1 MILTINKKIIFFVF
15 LLLILKIIIASYLP
29 LINDEAYA
37 IAVSKNFSLS
47 FFDHPPLG
55 FWSSSIFTNIIGQEN
70 PILYRLPYI
79 FYGIATSLILYKIGE
94 TLYSPEV
101 GNWSVILYNIAPF
114 FFFSGGLFVVPDGP
128 LNLGIVLVGL
138 SIITLHSKNKKY
150 DNFFLII
157 LGLSLAVCFLSK
169 YQGFL
174 IGLGCIFVLVVSKK
188 RHIFLKNP
196 YLYICFLLALIGII
210 PTIIWNYNNEWI
222 SFQFQSSR
230 HHNELNI
237 LNFFLMLFGLMI
249 YLLPQTVLIPIIKT
263 LSLTRYKLI
272 DLNYDTKEKFLV
284 LLSLPN
290 VLLFLIIFFS
300 SDKTFPHWIIPGW
313 LLLIPL
319 ISKYMCNNLQK
330 IQQYLF
336 FISSSI
342 IWTFLCIL
350 IIHSQTGIITNN
362 KSYIPK
368 WDNTFEL
375 IDWTQL
381 QNPLEKVIKNL
392 DNNEGIKL
400 AAFTWTEAGQIST
413 LMNNKYEIIII
424 DGDAHHFQFMKKTN
438 QQTPTI
444 LVKLV
449 LGTKPNI
456 VSILN
461 RLKAFDNNAQHINNI
476 IIKRG
481 NRDYATAT
489 IFLFN
494 Q

>member
-150 DNFFLII
+150 DNFFLIV

-188 RHIFLKNP
+188 RHIF
-196 YLYICFLLALIGII
+196 
-210 PTIIWNYNNEWI
+210 
-222 SFQFQSSR
+222 
-230 HHNELNI
+230 
-237 LNFFLMLFGLMI
+237 
-249 YLLPQTVLIPIIKT
+249 
-263 LSLTRYKLI
+263 
-272 DLNYDTKEKFLV
+272 
-284 LLSLPN
+284 
-290 VLLFLIIFFS
+290 
-300 SDKTFPHWIIPGW
+300 
-313 LLLIPL
+313 
-319 ISKYMCNNLQK
+319 
-330 IQQYLF
+330 
-336 FISSSI
+336 
-342 IWTFLCIL
+342 
-350 IIHSQTGIITNN
+350 
-362 KSYIPK
+362 
-368 WDNTFEL
+368 
-375 IDWTQL
+375 
-381 QNPLEKVIKNL
+381 
-392 DNNEGIKL
+392 
-400 AAFTWTEAGQIST
+400 
-413 LMNNKYEIIII
+413 
-424 DGDAHHFQFMKKTN
+424 
-438 QQTPTI
+438 
-444 LVKLV
+444 
-449 LGTKPNI
+449 
-456 VSILN
+456 
-461 RLKAFDNNAQHINNI
+461 
-476 IIKRG
+476 
-481 NRDYATAT
+481 
-489 IFLFN
+489 
-494 Q
+494 